1 MPSFTVAAFLRSNSI
16 ADYPLSKE
24 DYQIS
29 YFELSQAVAAHG
41 GEMFVACGQ
50 DSYLGN
56 GEFSRGW
63 HIDAPG
69 QYTEISLPKASVIFD
84 KGGFVS
90 DNTVP
95 VFNHPELSRICS
107 DKFVM
112 YQKFSQYCPKTFL
125 VDSQAELADALSALT
140 TPMGVIKPVDGFE
153 GHDVLIKSIEELRVG
168 TYTFPVLVQE
178 FMDTSGGIPG
188 IIEGTHDL
196 RIALFNDTI
205 LYSYVRTPP
214 PGKFT
219 ANVAQG
225 GAFRMVAVADLPTE
239 VREIVTQIDKQ
250 MAPYGPRFYGIDVGI
265 TPQGPHLIEMN
276 SKLGLLPNRDDAVFV
291 TLKEKLAAAFQELS
305 Q

>member
-1 MPSFTVAAFLRSNSI
+1 MPRFTVAAFLRSENI
-16 ADYPLSKE
+16 TDYPLSKE
-24 DYQIS
+24 DYQLS
-29 YFELSQAVAAHG
+29 YFELSQAVAALG
-41 GEMFVACGQ
+41 GEMFMACGQ
-50 DSYLGN
+50 KSYQGN
-56 GEFSRGW
+56 GVFSEGW
-63 HIDAPG
+63 LIDAPG
-69 QYTEISLPKASVIFD
+69 KYTKMTSPKADVIFD

-90 DNTVP
+90 DATVP
-95 VFNHPELSRICS
+95 IFNHPELSEICS

-112 YQKFSQYCPKTFL
+112 YQKFAEYCPKTFL
-125 VDSQAELADALSALT
+125 ARDQKELAEALAALA

-153 GHDVLIKSIEELRVG
+153 GHDVFIQTIKKLHTG

-196 RIALFNDTI
+196 RVALFNDTI

-225 GAFRMVAVADLPTE
+225 GTFRMIDVAQLPTK
-239 VREIVTQIDKQ
+239 VTDIVKKIDAQ
-250 MAPYGPRFYGIDVGI
+250 MAQYGPRFYGIDIGM
-265 TPQGPHLIEMN
+265 TPQGPRLIEMN
-276 SKLGLLPNRDDAVFV
+276 SKLGLLPNRDDTVFV

>member
-1 MPSFTVAAFLRSNSI
+1 MPSFTVAAFLRSNRI

-29 YFELSQAVAAHG
+29 YFELSQAVAALD

-50 DSYLGN
+50 ESYLGN

-63 HIDAPG
+63 LITAPG
-69 QYTEISLPKASVIFD
+69 QYTEVVSPKADVIFD

-125 VDSQAELADALSALT
+125 VHTQAELEEALAALT

-153 GHDVLIKSIEELRVG
+153 GNDVFIKAIKELRAG
-168 TYTFPVLVQE
+168 TYVFPVLVQE

-225 GAFRMVAVADLPTE
+225 GTFRMVAVADLPTE
-239 VREIVTQIDKQ
+239 VQEIVAQIDRE
-250 MAPYGPRFYGIDVGI
+250 MAQYGPRFYGIDVGI
-265 TPQGPHLIEMN
+265 TPQGPRLIEMN
-276 SKLGLLPNRDDAVFV
+276 SKLGLLPNRDDAAFI
-291 TLKEKLAAAFQELS
+291 TLKEKLAAAFQELA